1 MMMPTHPSAT
11 PRDPW
16 PRFGSWISF
25 GSWMTWNFGGFF
37 AMGCEKWVRWVR
49 WIGLLCGS
57 GAQWAWLSHIC
68 CTARLSHRYLCVSG
82 WVVQW
87 FSGWVVLPDKSIS
100 TGRKWF
106 FELIVLV
113 VMGVCG
119 YAERMLFCGFRM
131 SH

>member
-1 MMMPTHPSAT
+1 
-11 PRDPW
+11 
-16 PRFGSWISF
+16 
-25 GSWMTWNFGGFF
+25 MTWNFGGFF
-37 AMGCEKWVRWVR
+37 AMGCEKWVRFAVWLGGAMGVAVAYLLHGTFITSLPVRKWV
-49 WIGLLCGS
+49 GGS
-57 GAQWAWLSHIC
+57 
-68 CTARLSHRYLCVSG
+68 
-82 WVVQW
+82 VVQW

-119 YAERMLFCGFRM
+119 YGERMLFCGFRM